1 MRTHVSKA
9 QIVFTLPINGVLTQL
24 SIPGAIYST
33 VKGNSDKSLSGI
45 CPDHDALI
53 RYDVYC
59 TEANHGPIDRA
70 TLRKGKVVDDKL
82 VIVDDAEE
90 IRESDIARGKLTV
103 SVVDRQSFLD
113 GTVPNGSAY
122 HFMPQPGD
130 VQDKEAYAILY
141 SAITDN
147 PDLAF
152 VCRANIGRGAE
163 TLVSIEGGAFGG
175 LTLQT
180 LAYPET
186 LYDLPEYEVEPLS
199 KPMRTNVR
207 VLLDTIVAEFDADE
221 WLDKQAA
228 AVREAVSEAAK
239 APNRKGVAKPKKV
252 KDTTAGLLNAIAAAA
267 KAS

>member
-9 QIVFTLPINGVLTQL
+9 QVVFTLPLNGVLTQL
-24 SIPGAIYST
+24 AIPGAIYST
-33 VKGNSDKSLSGI
+33 VKGTTDKSLSSV
-45 CPDHDALI
+45 CPTHDALI
-53 RYDVYC
+53 RYDVFC
-59 TEANHGPIDRA
+59 PEGCGPIDRA
-70 TLRKGKVVDDKL
+70 HLRKGKVVDEKL

-90 IRESDIARGKLTV
+90 IRESTIARGKLSV

-113 GTVPNGSAY
+113 GTIPNGQAY
-122 HFMPQPGD
+122 HFMPMPGD
-130 VQDKEAYAILY
+130 TQEREAYAILY

-163 TLVSIEGGAFGG
+163 TLVSLESGAFGG

-199 KPMRTNVR
+199 KPMKANVR
-207 VLLDTIVAEFDADE
+207 ALLDSQVSTFDADQ
-221 WLDKQAA
+221 WLDQQAA
-228 AVREAVSEAAK
+228 AVREAVAEAAK
-239 APNRKGVAKPKKV
+239 APNRKGVAKQKKV
-252 KDTTAGLLNAIAAAA
+252 KESSVGLLNAIAAAA